1 MICPKCGEGK
11 FRSKSGRLSKKI
23 GKYTR
28 IRTCTKCKY
37 RAKTVEME
45 IDQYEAEDK
54 LMNDIINAVVKY
66 QQELEQKPEKKLT
79 EDTNL

>member
-1 MICPKCGEGK
+1 
-11 FRSKSGRLSKKI
+11 
-23 GKYTR
+23 
-28 IRTCTKCKY
+28 
-37 RAKTVEME
+37 ME